1 MTAREC
7 LNGLRDMHIRL
18 RRLERDIK
26 EIRAKLYSLRAID
39 YSKERVTGGEPSDL
53 AEQIAHF
60 NAKLEQ
66 AQEEWRKL
74 VAYGDAVDAMIS
86 RIPSKNLQAL
96 LHERYVN
103 AGSWEQVAEVV
114 GVSRQWVDRRMHP
127 KALKEFERIFKKS
140 LQEFT
145 TVYI

>member
-66 AQEEWRKL
+66 AQEEWRRL
-74 VAYGDAVDAMIS
+74 VAYSDAVDAMIS

-114 GVSRQWVDRRMHP
+114 GVSRQWVNRRMHLE
-127 KALKEFERIFKKS
+127 ALKEFEKIFKKS

>member
-74 VAYGDAVDAMIS
+74 VAYSDAVDAMIS
-86 RIPSKNLQAL
+86 CIPSKNLQAL

-127 KALKEFERIFKKS
+127 KALKEFEKIFKKS